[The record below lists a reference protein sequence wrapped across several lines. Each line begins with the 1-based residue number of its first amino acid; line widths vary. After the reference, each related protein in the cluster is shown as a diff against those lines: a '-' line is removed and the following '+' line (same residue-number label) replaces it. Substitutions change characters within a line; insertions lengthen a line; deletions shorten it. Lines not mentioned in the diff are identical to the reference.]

1 MSDIFREVDEDIR
14 REQYKKLWDRFGIYV
29 IGLAVLIVVV
39 TAGYRGWVYWQDR
52 QAQATGDRFLAAL
65 QLATDG
71 KHAEAESALAA
82 IAADGTGGYPIL
94 AKFRIATEKAAAGDK
109 PGAVAEFDAVAA
121 DGSTPVLIRDMAR
134 LRAALILTE
143 TATLPDLE
151 ARIGDLAA
159 TGNPWRN
166 SAREFLGLTAWRT
179 GDLAAAKKYYDQI
192 GADQEK
198 PQDVAR
204 RAEMM
209 LSLIRAR
216 HGAAAEP
223 AKPEG

>member
-29 IGLAVLIVVV
+29 IGLAVLIVVL
-39 TAGYRGWVYWQDR
+39 TAGYRGWVYWQER

-65 QLATDG
+65 QLAEAG
-71 KHAEAESALAA
+71 KHDEAEAALAV
-82 IAADGTGGYPIL
+82 IAGDGTGGYPML
-94 AKFRIATEKAAAGDK
+94 AKFRIATEKAAKGDK
-109 PGAVAEFDAVAA
+109 TGAVAEFDQVAT
-121 DGSTPVLIRDMAR
+121 DRSTPALIKDMAR

-143 TATLPDLE
+143 TASLSDLE

-192 GADQEK
+192 AADQEK
-198 PQDVAR
+198 PQDLATR
-204 RAEMM
+204 TEMM

-216 HGAAAEP
+216 MGTPAEE